1 MTGRVAASITIPA
14 RNEAERL
21 PRVLLA
27 CNAAAAL
34 VPGGAEVIVADH
46 GSTDSTAAIARWLG
60 ARVVDASSAKTIAG
74 VRNRGAAAARGDVI
88 AFLDADC
95 IVEPGWLAAGVALF
109 AEEARAGAAGLA
121 PSAPS
126 GEPWIARASSLFAA
140 PVAPSRRESARWLPS
155 ANLLVRRSVFEAVS
169 GFDEALVTCEDYDL
183 TVRIK
188 AAGWELFRDP
198 ALRAMHLREPASIFS
213 LFKKERWRGLASL
226 QGALRH
232 GFVPAELPSLALP
245 VWHALAAFAL
255 GLILALGRAD
265 LAPVLVAALVAPSLA
280 LAARVALKARRPEA
294 LPALSAFALV
304 YCAARTAALVP
315 ARALSPIKDPTP

>member
-1 MTGRVAASITIPA
+1 MKASIVIPA

-27 CNAAAAL
+27 CNAAAAR

-46 GSTDSTAAIARWLG
+46 ASTDSTAAVARWLG
-60 ARVVDASSAKTIAG
+60 ARVVDASTARTIAG
-74 VRNRGAAAARGDVI
+74 VRNRGAAAARGEVI

-95 IVEPGWLAAGVALF
+95 VVEPGWLEAGVALF
-109 AEEARAGAAGLA
+109 EDEERAGAAGLA
-121 PSAPS
+121 PSSPP

-140 PVAPSRRESARWLPS
+140 PVVPAAREGARWLPS

-188 AAGWELFRDP
+188 AAGFGLFRDP
-198 ALRAMHLREPASIFS
+198 ALRATHLREPSSVVS
-213 LFKKERWRGLASL
+213 LFRKERWRGLASL
-226 QGALRH
+226 QGAFRH
-232 GFVPAELPSLALP
+232 GLIPSELPSLVLP
-245 VWHALAAFAL
+245 LWHALFAVVLAVALAA
-255 GLILALGRAD
+255 GLPGLALAAA
-265 LAPVLVAALVAPSLA
+265 LALVAPSLA

-315 ARALSPIKDPTP
+315 ARARTAPRTPEVSLA